1 MCFTSN
7 PKFKLAAISAL
18 FLSSFFVNPHARA
31 DQPEVAV
38 VVKIAGI
45 PWFTAMEKGIK
56 EAAKETGLNAY
67 MVGPTTADP
76 AQQVRLV
83 EDLVAKKVKVIAVVP
98 NDAKALEPVFSRAQT
113 AGIPVVTHES
123 PDQKGNSWDIEMI
136 DNKQFGE
143 LYMQNLAKYMG
154 EEGDYMVV
162 VGGLTVP
169 LHNAW
174 ADYAIAY
181 QKEHYPKMSLV
192 ADRFGV
198 GESLDDTKRVT
209 HDMILAHPNLKGA
222 LIYGS
227 SGVVGAAQAVKE
239 AGKKDQIAVIGTCSP
254 SQARKYINEGNIR
267 ESYIWS
273 PVEAGKAIVHLAKLI
288 SDGTPIVD
296 GMDFPGLG
304 KVTVD
309 PQKRV
314 IRAIKLQAINKDT
327 VPQLAE
333 LGL

>member
-1 MCFTSN
+1 MTK
-7 PKFKLAAISAL
+7 PLYRRLAL
-18 FLSSFFVNPHARA
+18 LSLLSLPLLATIPGHAA
-31 DQPEVAV
+31 DNDVPV

-56 EAAKETGLNAY
+56 EAAKETGLNAS

-83 EDLVAKKVKVIAVVP
+83 EDLVAKKVKIIAVVP
-98 NDAKALEPVFSRAQT
+98 NDATALEPVFKRAQE
-113 AGIPVVTHES
+113 AGIPVITHES
-123 PDQKGNSWDIEMI
+123 PDQQGNTWDIEMI

-143 LYMQNLAKYMG
+143 LYMQKLAEYMG
-154 EEGDYMVV
+154 EEGEYMVV

-174 ADYAIAY
+174 ADSAIAY
-181 QKEHYPKMSLV
+181 QKEHYPKMKLV

-198 GESLDDTKRVT
+198 GESLDETKRVT
-209 HDMILAHPNLKGA
+209 QDTILAHPNLKGA
-222 LIYGS
+222 LVYGS
-227 SGVVGAAQAVKE
+227 SGVVGAAQAVKQ
-239 AGKKDQIAVIGTCSP
+239 ANKKDQIALLGTCSP
-254 SQARKYINEGNIR
+254 SQARKYVMDGTIR
-267 ESYIWS
+267 ESYIWN
-273 PVEAGKAIVHLAKLI
+273 PTEAGKAIVNLAKLI

-304 KVTVD
+304 KATVD

-314 IRAIKLQAINKDT
+314 IRAIKLQPINKDT
-327 VPQLAE
+327 VAE
-333 LGL
+333 LAAMGL

>member
-1 MCFTSN
+1 MIKPLFYRR
-7 PKFKLAAISAL
+7 LAAVSLLAL
-18 FLSSFFVNPHARA
+18 TQFVTIAGHAA
-31 DQPEVAV
+31 GNDVPV

-56 EAAKETGLNAY
+56 EAAKDTGLNAY

-76 AQQVRLV
+76 AEQVRLV
-83 EDLVAKKVKVIAVVP
+83 EDLVAKKVRLIAVVP
-98 NDAKALEPVFSRAQT
+98 NDANALEPMFKRAQA
-113 AGIPVVTHES
+113 AGIPIITHES
-123 PDQKGNSWDIEMI
+123 PDQQGNTWDIEMI

-143 LYMQNLAKYMG
+143 LYMQKLAGYMG
-154 EEGDYMVV
+154 EQGEYMVV

-181 QKEHYPKMSLV
+181 QKEHYPKMKLA

-209 HDMILAHPNLKGA
+209 HDVILAHPNLKGA

-227 SGVVGAAQAVKE
+227 SGVVGAAQAVRE

-254 SQARKYINEGNIR
+254 SQARKYIMDGIIR
-267 ESYIWS
+267 ESYIWN
-273 PVEAGKAIVHLAKLI
+273 PVEAGKAIVHLAKLVI
-288 SDGTPIVD
+288 DGTPIVD

-304 KVTVD
+304 KATVD

-314 IRAIKLQAINKDT
+314 IRAIKVQPINKET
-327 VPQLAE
+327 VAQLASM
-333 LGL
+333 GL

>member
-1 MCFTSN
+1 MSLTIHS
-7 PKFKLAAISAL
+7 KLAAFSAL
-18 FLSSFFVNPHARA
+18 FVSCLALAPYSRA
-31 DQPEVAV
+31 DEPEVAV

-45 PWFTAMEKGIK
+45 PWFSAMEKGIN

-83 EDLVAKKVKVIAVVP
+83 DDLVAKKVRLIAVVP
-98 NDAKALEPVFSRAQT
+98 NDAKVLEPVFKRAQE

-123 PDQKGNSWDIEMI
+123 PDQQDNTWDIEMI
-136 DNKQFGE
+136 DNQQFGE

-181 QKEHYPKMSLV
+181 QKQHYPKMHLV

-254 SQARKYINEGNIR
+254 SQARKYIEEGIIR
-267 ESYIWS
+267 ESYIWN
-273 PVEAGKAIVHLAKLI
+273 PVEAGKAIVHLAKLVI
-288 SDGTPIVD
+288 DGTPIVD

-314 IRAIKLQAINKDT
+314 IRAIKLQAINRDT
-327 VPQLAE
+327 VPQLAA

>member
-1 MCFTSN
+1 MIKPSFYRR
-7 PKFKLAAISAL
+7 LAAISL
-18 FLSSFFVNPHARA
+18 LSLTQFVPIPGRA
-31 DQPEVAV
+31 AGNDVPV

-56 EAAKETGLNAY
+56 EAAKDTGLNAY

-76 AQQVRLV
+76 AEQVRLV
-83 EDLVAKKVKVIAVVP
+83 EDLVAKKVRLIAVVP
-98 NDAKALEPVFSRAQT
+98 NDANALEPMFERAQA
-113 AGIPVVTHES
+113 AGILIITHES
-123 PDQKGNSWDIEMI
+123 PDQKGNTWDIEMI

-143 LYMQNLAKYMG
+143 LYMQKLAGYMG
-154 EEGDYMVV
+154 EEGEYMVV

-181 QKEHYPKMSLV
+181 QKEHYPKMKLA

-254 SQARKYINEGNIR
+254 SQARKYIMEGTIR
-267 ESYIWS
+267 ECYIWN
-273 PVEAGKAIVHLAKLI
+273 PLEAGKAIVQLAKLVI
-288 SDGTPIVD
+288 DGTPIVD

-304 KVTVD
+304 KATVD

-314 IRAIKLQAINKDT
+314 IRAIKVQAINKET
-327 VPQLAE
+327 VAQLAA

>member
-1 MCFTSN
+1 MTK
-7 PKFKLAAISAL
+7 PIYRRLAV
-18 FLSSFFVNPHARA
+18 LSSLSLSLLAIIPGYAA
-31 DQPEVAV
+31 DSEVPV

-56 EAAKETGLNAY
+56 ETGKETGLNAY
-67 MVGPTTADP
+67 MVGPNSADP

-98 NDAKALEPVFSRAQT
+98 NDAKALEPVFKRAQA

-123 PDQKGNSWDIEMI
+123 PDQQGNTWDIEMI
-136 DNKQFGE
+136 DNQQFGE
-143 LYMQNLAKYMG
+143 LYIQNLAKYMG
-154 EEGDYMVV
+154 EEGEYMVV

-174 ADYAIAY
+174 ADAAIAY
-181 QKEHYPKMSLV
+181 QKEHYPKMKLV

-198 GESLDDTKRVT
+198 GESLDDTKRIT

-254 SQARKYINEGNIR
+254 SQARKYIMEGIIR
-267 ESYIWS
+267 ESYIWN
-273 PVEAGKAIVHLAKLI
+273 PTEAGEAIVHLAKLI
-288 SDGTPIVD
+288 VDGTPIVD

-304 KVTVD
+304 KATVD

-314 IRAIKLQAINKDT
+314 IRAIKLQPINKET
-327 VPQLAE
+327 VGQLASM
-333 LGL
+333 GL

>member
-1 MCFTSN
+1 MCLTIH
-7 PKFKLAAISAL
+7 PKLTALSAL
-18 FLSSFFVNPHARA
+18 FVSCLALAPHARA
-31 DQPEVAV
+31 DEPEVAV

-45 PWFTAMEKGIK
+45 PWFSAMEKGIK

-83 EDLVAKKVKVIAVVP
+83 EDLVAKKVRLIAVVP
-98 NDAKALEPVFSRAQT
+98 NDAKVLEPVFKRAQE
-113 AGIPVVTHES
+113 AGIPVITHES
-123 PDQKGNSWDIEMI
+123 PDQQDTTWDIEMI
-136 DNKQFGE
+136 DNQQFGE
-143 LYMQNLAKYMG
+143 LYMQNLAKYMD

-181 QKEHYPKMSLV
+181 QKQHYPKMHLV

-254 SQARKYINEGNIR
+254 SQARKYIAEGIIR

-273 PVEAGKAIVHLAKLI
+273 PVEAGKAIVHLAKLVI
-288 SDGTPIVD
+288 DGTPIVD

-327 VPQLAE
+327 VPQLAA

>member
-1 MCFTSN
+1 MTK
-7 PKFKLAAISAL
+7 PLYRHLAVLSLLSLTQFAIISG
-18 FLSSFFVNPHARA
+18 HAA
-31 DQPEVAV
+31 DSEVPI

-56 EAAKETGLNAY
+56 ESAKDTGLNAY

-98 NDAKALEPVFSRAQT
+98 NDAKALEPVFKRAQA
-113 AGIPVVTHES
+113 AGIQVITHES
-123 PDQKGNSWDIEMI
+123 PAQEGNSWDIEMI

-154 EEGDYMVV
+154 EEGEYMVV

-174 ADYAIAY
+174 ADAAIAY
-181 QKEHYPKMSLV
+181 QKEHYPKMKLV

-198 GESLDDTKRVT
+198 GESLDDTKRIT

-254 SQARKYINEGNIR
+254 SQARKYIMEGIIR
-267 ESYIWS
+267 ESYIWN
-273 PVEAGKAIVHLAKLI
+273 PTEAGKAIVNLAKLMI
-288 SDGTPIVD
+288 DGTPIVD

-304 KVTVD
+304 KATVD
-309 PQKRV
+309 PQSRV
-314 IRAIKLQAINKDT
+314 IRVIKVQPINKDT
-327 VPQLAE
+327 VGQLAS

>member
-1 MCFTSN
+1 MTK
-7 PKFKLAAISAL
+7 PLYRRLAVISI
-18 FLSSFFVNPHARA
+18 LSLTQFATIPGHAA
-31 DQPEVAV
+31 DKEVPV

-56 EAAKETGLNAY
+56 EAAKDTGLNAY

-98 NDAKALEPVFSRAQT
+98 NDATALEPMFKRAQ
-113 AGIPVVTHES
+113 AVGIPVITHES
-123 PDQKGNSWDIEMI
+123 PDQQGNTWDIEMI

-143 LYMQNLAKYMG
+143 LYMQSLAKYMG
-154 EEGDYMVV
+154 EEGEYMVV

-174 ADYAIAY
+174 ADNAIAY
-181 QKEHYPKMSLV
+181 QKEHYPKMKLV

-209 HDMILAHPNLKGA
+209 HDMILAHPKLKGV

-254 SQARKYINEGNIR
+254 SQARKYLMEGIIR
-267 ESYIWS
+267 ESYIWN
-273 PVEAGKAIVHLAKLI
+273 PVDAGKAIVNLAKLI
-288 SDGTPIVD
+288 IDGTPIVD

-304 KVTVD
+304 KATVD
-309 PQKRV
+309 SQKRV
-314 IRAIKLQAINKDT
+314 IRVIKLQPINKDT
-327 VPQLAE
+327 VAQLAAM
-333 LGL
+333 GL

>member
-1 MCFTSN
+1 MTKAF
-7 PKFKLAAISAL
+7 FRHLASVSLLSLASFVAI
-18 FLSSFFVNPHARA
+18 PGHAA
-31 DQPEVAV
+31 GNDVPV

-56 EAAKETGLNAY
+56 EAAKDTGLNAY

-98 NDAKALEPVFSRAQT
+98 NDAKALEPMFQRAQA
-113 AGIPVVTHES
+113 AGIPVITHES
-123 PDQKGNSWDIEMI
+123 PDQQGNTWDIEMI

-154 EEGDYMVV
+154 EEGEYMVV

-181 QKEHYPKMSLV
+181 QKEHYPKMKLA
-192 ADRFGV
+192 ADRFGT
-198 GESLDDTKRVT
+198 GESLDETKRVV
-209 HDMILAHPNLKGA
+209 HDLILAHPKLKGA

-254 SQARKYINEGNIR
+254 SQARKYVMEGIIR
-267 ESYIWS
+267 ESYIWN
-273 PVEAGKAIVHLAKLI
+273 PVEAGKAIVNLAKLVNA
-288 SDGTPIVD
+288 GTPIVD

-304 KVTVD
+304 KATVD

-314 IRAIKLQAINKDT
+314 IRVIKLQPINKDT
-327 VPQLAE
+327 VAE
-333 LGL
+333 LAALGL

>member
-1 MCFTSN
+1 MRLTTN
-7 PKFKLAAISAL
+7 PRIAALTAL
-18 FLSSFFVNPHARA
+18 FVSFLAVTPNAPAEE
-31 DQPEVAV
+31 PEVAV

-98 NDAKALEPVFSRAQT
+98 NDAKALEPVFQRAEA
-113 AGIPVVTHES
+113 AGIPVITHES
-123 PDQKGNSWDIEMI
+123 PDQQDNTWDIEMI
-136 DNKQFGE
+136 DNQQFGE

-181 QKEHYPKMSLV
+181 QKGTLSQNAPRGGSIRNRRKPRRNQTRNQQHDPGSPEFKRR
-192 ADRFGV
+192 ADLWQFRSGRRC
-198 GESLDDTKRVT
+198 SSRQ
-209 HDMILAHPNLKGA
+209 
-222 LIYGS
+222 GS
-227 SGVVGAAQAVKE
+227 
-239 AGKKDQIAVIGTCSP
+239 
-254 SQARKYINEGNIR
+254 R
-267 ESYIWS
+267 
-273 PVEAGKAIVHLAKLI
+273 
-288 SDGTPIVD
+288 
-296 GMDFPGLG
+296 
-304 KVTVD
+304 
-309 PQKRV
+309 
-314 IRAIKLQAINKDT
+314 
-327 VPQLAE
+327 
-333 LGL
+333 

>member
-1 MCFTSN
+1 MIKPPFYRR
-7 PKFKLAAISAL
+7 LAVISLLAL
-18 FLSSFFVNPHARA
+18 TQFVTLPGHAA
-31 DQPEVAV
+31 GNEVPV

-56 EAAKETGLNAY
+56 EAAKDTGLNAY

-83 EDLVAKKVKVIAVVP
+83 EDLVAKKVRVIAVVP
-98 NDAKALEPVFSRAQT
+98 NDAKALEPVFKRAQA
-113 AGIPVVTHES
+113 AGIPVITHES
-123 PDQKGNSWDIEMI
+123 PDQQDNTWDIEMI

-143 LYMQNLAKYMG
+143 LYMQKLAGYMG
-154 EEGDYMVV
+154 EQGEYMVV

-181 QKEHYPKMSLV
+181 QKEHYPKMKLA

-209 HDMILAHPNLKGA
+209 HDMILSHPNLNGA

-227 SGVVGAAQAVKE
+227 SGVVGAAQAVRE
-239 AGKKDQIAVIGTCSP
+239 AGKKDQIAVLGTCSP
-254 SQARKYINEGNIR
+254 SQAR
-267 ESYIWS
+267 
-273 PVEAGKAIVHLAKLI
+273 P
-288 SDGTPIVD
+288 
-296 GMDFPGLG
+296 
-304 KVTVD
+304 
-309 PQKRV
+309 
-314 IRAIKLQAINKDT
+314 
-327 VPQLAE
+327 
-333 LGL
+333 

>member
-1 MCFTSN
+1 MHLTAN
-7 PKFKLAAISAL
+7 PQTGALAAL
-18 FLSSFFVNPHARA
+18 FLSCFLVTPDVRA
-31 DQPEVAV
+31 EEPEVAV

-45 PWFTAMEKGIK
+45 PWFSAMEKGIK
-56 EAAKETGLNAY
+56 EAGKETGLNAY

-83 EDLVAKKVKVIAVVP
+83 EDLVAKKVRVIAVVP
-98 NDAKALEPVFSRAQT
+98 NDAKALEPVFKRAESV
-113 AGIPVVTHES
+113 GIPVVTHES
-123 PDQKGNSWDIEMI
+123 PDQQGNTWDIEMI
-136 DNKQFGE
+136 DNQQFGE
-143 LYMQNLAKYMG
+143 LYMQSLAKYMG
-154 EEGDYMVV
+154 EEGEYMVV

-181 QKEHYPKMSLV
+181 QKEHYPKMHLV

-198 GESLDDTKRVT
+198 GESLDETKRVT
-209 HDMILAHPNLKGA
+209 NNMILAHPNLKGA

-254 SQARKYINEGNIR
+254 SQARKYITKGIIR

-273 PVEAGKAIVHLAKLI
+273 PVEAGKAIVHLAKLVI
-288 SDGTPIVD
+288 DGTAITD

-304 KVTVD
+304 KATVD

-327 VPQLAE
+327 VAE
-333 LGL
+333 LATLGL

>member
-1 MCFTSN
+1 MTK
-7 PKFKLAAISAL
+7 PLYRRLA
-18 FLSSFFVNPHARA
+18 FLSLLSLPLFAITPGYAA
-31 DQPEVAV
+31 DEVPV

-56 EAAKETGLNAY
+56 EAAKDTGLNAF

-98 NDAKALEPVFSRAQT
+98 NDAKALEPVFKRAQA
-113 AGIPVVTHES
+113 AGIPIITHES
-123 PDQKGNSWDIEMI
+123 PDQQGNTWDIEMI
-136 DNKQFGE
+136 DNQQFGE
-143 LYMQNLAKYMG
+143 LYMKDLAKYMG
-154 EEGDYMVV
+154 EEGEYMVV

-181 QKEHYPKMSLV
+181 QKEHYPKMKLV

-198 GESLDDTKRVT
+198 GESLDDTKRIT

-239 AGKKDQIAVIGTCSP
+239 AGK
-254 SQARKYINEGNIR
+254 
-267 ESYIWS
+267 
-273 PVEAGKAIVHLAKLI
+273 AIVHLAKLMI
-288 SDGTPIVD
+288 DGTPIVD

-304 KVTVD
+304 KATVD

-314 IRAIKLQAINKDT
+314 IRAIKLQPINKDT
-327 VPQLAE
+327 VAQLAAM
-333 LGL
+333 GL

>member
-1 MCFTSN
+1 MIKSLLFRN
-7 PKFKLAAISAL
+7 LAVVSLLSLAPLVTIS
-18 FLSSFFVNPHARA
+18 VHGA
-31 DQPEVAV
+31 DNDVPV

-45 PWFTAMEKGIK
+45 PWFTAMETGIK
-56 EAAKETGLNAY
+56 DAAKVTGLNAY

-98 NDAKALEPVFSRAQT
+98 NDAKALEPIFKRAQA
-113 AGIPVVTHES
+113 AGIPVITHES
-123 PDQKGNSWDIEMI
+123 PDQQGNTWDIEMI

-143 LYMQNLAKYMG
+143 LYMQSLAKYMG
-154 EEGDYMVV
+154 EEGGYLVV

-174 ADYAIAY
+174 ADAAIAY
-181 QKEHYPKMSLV
+181 QKEKYPKMKLV

-198 GESLDDTKRVT
+198 GESLDDTKRVA
-209 HDMILAHPNLKGA
+209 HDMILAHPDLKGA
-222 LIYGS
+222 LIFGS

-254 SQARKYINEGNIR
+254 SQARKYVMDGIIR
-267 ESYIWS
+267 ESYIWN
-273 PVEAGKAIVHLAKLI
+273 PVEAGKAIVNLAKLTI
-288 SDGTPIVD
+288 SGTPIVD

-304 KVTVD
+304 KATVD
-309 PQKRV
+309 PEKRV
-314 IRAIKLQAINKDT
+314 IRVIKLQPINKDT
-327 VPQLAE
+327 VAQLAA

>member
-1 MCFTSN
+1 MRKTLY
-7 PKFKLAAISAL
+7 KRLALLSLLSLPLSAITPGQA
-18 FLSSFFVNPHARA
+18 A
-31 DQPEVAV
+31 DEVPV

-56 EAAKETGLNAY
+56 ETGKDDGLNAY
-67 MVGPTTADP
+67 MVGPNSADP

-98 NDAKALEPVFSRAQT
+98 NDAKALEPVFNRAQA
-113 AGIPVVTHES
+113 AGIPIITHES
-123 PDQKGNSWDIEMI
+123 PNQQGNTWDIEMI
-136 DNKQFGE
+136 DNQQFGE
-143 LYMQNLAKYMG
+143 LYMKDLAKYMG
-154 EEGDYMVV
+154 EEGEYMVV

-181 QKEHYPKMSLV
+181 QKEHYPKMKLV

-198 GESLDDTKRVT
+198 GESLDDTKRIT

-239 AGKKDQIAVIGTCSP
+239 AGKKDQIAVLGTCSP
-254 SQARKYINEGNIR
+254 SQARKYVMEGIIR
-267 ESYIWS
+267 QSYIWN
-273 PVEAGKAIVHLAKLI
+273 PEEAGKAIVHLAKLMI
-288 SDGTPIVD
+288 DGTPIVD

-304 KVTVD
+304 KATVD

-314 IRAIKLQAINKDT
+314 IRAIKLQPINKDT
-327 VPQLAE
+327 VAQLAAM
-333 LGL
+333 GL

>member
-1 MCFTSN
+1 MTK
-7 PKFKLAAISAL
+7 PLYRRLAVLSLLSLPLLAIIPGYA
-18 FLSSFFVNPHARA
+18 A
-31 DQPEVAV
+31 DSEVPV

-56 EAAKETGLNAY
+56 EAGKDTGLNAY
-67 MVGPTTADP
+67 MVGPNSADP

-98 NDAKALEPVFSRAQT
+98 NDAKALEPVFKRAQA
-113 AGIPVVTHES
+113 AGIPIITHES
-123 PDQKGNSWDIEMI
+123 PDQQGNTWDIEMI
-136 DNKQFGE
+136 DNQQFGE

-154 EEGDYMVV
+154 EEGEYMVV

-174 ADYAIAY
+174 ADAAIAY
-181 QKEHYPKMSLV
+181 QKEHYPKMKLV

-254 SQARKYINEGNIR
+254 SQARKYIMEGIIR
-267 ESYIWS
+267 ESYIWN
-273 PVEAGKAIVHLAKLI
+273 PTEAGKAIVELAKLI
-288 SDGTPIVD
+288 DRWHPNRRRDGLPWS
-296 GMDFPGLG
+296 G
-304 KVTVD
+304 
-309 PQKRV
+309 
-314 IRAIKLQAINKDT
+314 
-327 VPQLAE
+327 
-333 LGL
+333 

>member
-1 MCFTSN
+1 MTK
-7 PKFKLAAISAL
+7 PLYRRLAVISI
-18 FLSSFFVNPHARA
+18 LSLTQFATIPGHAA
-31 DQPEVAV
+31 DKEVPV

-56 EAAKETGLNAY
+56 EAAKDTGLNAY

-98 NDAKALEPVFSRAQT
+98 NDATALEPMFKRAQA
-113 AGIPVVTHES
+113 AGIPVITHES
-123 PDQKGNSWDIEMI
+123 PDQQGNTWDIEMI

-143 LYMQNLAKYMG
+143 LYMQSLAKYMG
-154 EEGDYMVV
+154 EEGEYMVV

-174 ADYAIAY
+174 ADNAIAY
-181 QKEHYPKMSLV
+181 QKEHYPKMKLV

-239 AGKKDQIAVIGTCSP
+239 AGKKDQIAVLGTCSP
-254 SQARKYINEGNIR
+254 SQARKYVMEGIIR
-267 ESYIWS
+267 QSYIWN
-273 PVEAGKAIVHLAKLI
+273 PEEAGKAIVHLAKLMI
-288 SDGTPIVD
+288 DGTPIVD

-304 KVTVD
+304 KATVD

-314 IRAIKLQAINKDT
+314 IRAIKLQPINKDT
-327 VPQLAE
+327 VAQLAAM
-333 LGL
+333 GL

>member
-1 MCFTSN
+1 MTKSLYRR
-7 PKFKLAAISAL
+7 LALISLSLLSLPLFAITPSQA
-18 FLSSFFVNPHARA
+18 A
-31 DQPEVAV
+31 DNEVPV

-56 EAAKETGLNAY
+56 ETGKDKGLNSY
-67 MVGPTTADP
+67 MVGPNSADP

-98 NDAKALEPVFSRAQT
+98 NDAKALEPVFKRAQA
-113 AGIPVVTHES
+113 AGIPIITHES
-123 PDQKGNSWDIEMI
+123 PDQQGNTWDIEMI
-136 DNKQFGE
+136 DNQQFGE
-143 LYMQNLAKYMG
+143 LYMKDLAKYMG
-154 EEGDYMVV
+154 EEGEYMVV

-181 QKEHYPKMSLV
+181 QKEHYPKMKLV

-198 GESLDDTKRVT
+198 GESLDDTKRIT

-239 AGKKDQIAVIGTCSP
+239 AGKKDQIAVLGTCSP
-254 SQARKYINEGNIR
+254 SQARKYVLEGIIR
-267 ESYIWS
+267 QSYIWN
-273 PVEAGKAIVHLAKLI
+273 PEEAGKAIVNLAKLMI
-288 SDGTPIVD
+288 DGTPIVD

-304 KVTVD
+304 KATVD

-314 IRAIKLQAINKDT
+314 IRAIKLQPINKDT
-327 VPQLAE
+327 VAQLAAM
-333 LGL
+333 GL

>member
-1 MCFTSN
+1 MCFTTN
-7 PKFKLAAISAL
+7 PKFKLAAIPAL
-18 FLSSFFVNPHARA
+18 FLSSLFVNLHARA

-123 PDQKGNSWDIEMI
+123 PDQQGNSWDIEMI

-181 QKEHYPKMSLV
+181 QKEHYPKMNLV

-209 HDMILAHPNLKGA
+209 HDMILTHPNLKGA

-254 SQARKYINEGNIR
+254 SQARKYINEGIIR

>member
-1 MCFTSN
+1 MTK
-7 PKFKLAAISAL
+7 PLYRRLAL
-18 FLSSFFVNPHARA
+18 LSLLSLPLLATIPGYAA
-31 DQPEVAV
+31 DNEVPV

-56 EAAKETGLNAY
+56 EAGKDTGLNAY
-67 MVGPTTADP
+67 MVGPNTADP

-98 NDAKALEPVFSRAQT
+98 NDAKALEPVFKRAQA
-113 AGIPVVTHES
+113 AGIPIITHES
-123 PDQKGNSWDIEMI
+123 PDQQGNTWDIEMI
-136 DNKQFGE
+136 DNQQFGE
-143 LYMQNLAKYMG
+143 LYMKNLAKYMG
-154 EEGDYMVV
+154 EEGEYMVV

-181 QKEHYPKMSLV
+181 QKEHYPKMKLV

-198 GESLDDTKRVT
+198 GESLDDTKRIT

-254 SQARKYINEGNIR
+254 SQARKYIMEGIIR
-267 ESYIWS
+267 ESYIWN
-273 PVEAGKAIVHLAKLI
+273 PEEAGKAIVHLAKLMI
-288 SDGTPIVD
+288 DGTPIVD

-304 KVTVD
+304 KATVD

-314 IRAIKLQAINKDT
+314 IRAIKLQPINKDT
-327 VPQLAE
+327 VAQLAAM
-333 LGL
+333 GL

>member
-1 MCFTSN
+1 MCLTIH
-7 PKFKLAAISAL
+7 PKLAALSVL
-18 FLSSFFVNPHARA
+18 FVSCLSLVPHSRA
-31 DQPEVAV
+31 EEPEVAV

-45 PWFTAMEKGIK
+45 PWFSAMEKGIK

-83 EDLVAKKVKVIAVVP
+83 EDLVAKKVKLIAVVP
-98 NDAKALEPVFSRAQT
+98 NDAKALEPVFKRAQE

-123 PDQKGNSWDIEMI
+123 PDQQDNTWDIEMI
-136 DNKQFGE
+136 DNQQFGE

-181 QKEHYPKMSLV
+181 QKQHYPKMHLV

-198 GESLDDTKRVT
+198 GESLDDTKQVT
-209 HDMILAHPNLKGA
+209 HDMILAHPNLRGA

-254 SQARKYINEGNIR
+254 SQARKYIAEGIIR

-273 PVEAGKAIVHLAKLI
+273 PVEAGKAIVHLAKLVI
-288 SDGTPIVD
+288 DGTPIVD

-327 VPQLAE
+327 VPQLAA

>member
-1 MCFTSN
+1 MIKTLCYRH
-7 PKFKLAAISAL
+7 LAVISL
-18 FLSSFFVNPHARA
+18 LSLTHFVTIPGRA
-31 DQPEVAV
+31 ADNDVPV
-38 VVKIAGI
+38 VVKIGGI
-45 PWFTAMEKGIK
+45 PWFTAMAKGIK
-56 EAAKETGLNAY
+56 EAGKETGLNAY

-98 NDAKALEPVFSRAQT
+98 NDATALEPMFKRSQA
-113 AGIPVVTHES
+113 AGIPVITHES
-123 PDQKGNSWDIEMI
+123 PDQESNTWDIEMI

-154 EEGDYMVV
+154 EEGEYMVV

-174 ADYAIAY
+174 ADAAIAY
-181 QKEHYPKMSLV
+181 QKEHYPKMKLV

-198 GESLDDTKRVT
+198 GESLDDTKRIT
-209 HDMILAHPNLKGA
+209 QDTILAHPNLKGA
-222 LIYGS
+222 LVFGS

-239 AGKKDQIAVIGTCSP
+239 TGKKDQIAVIGTCSP
-254 SQARKYINEGNIR
+254 SQARKLIMEGIIR
-267 ESYIWS
+267 ESYIWN
-273 PVEAGKAIVHLAKLI
+273 PLEAGKAIVQLAKLVI
-288 SDGTPIVD
+288 DGTPIVD

-304 KVTVD
+304 KATVD

-314 IRAIKLQAINKDT
+314 IRVIKLQPINKDT
-327 VPQLAE
+327 VAE
-333 LGL
+333 LAAMGL

>member
-1 MCFTSN
+1 MTK
-7 PKFKLAAISAL
+7 PLYRHLAI
-18 FLSSFFVNPHARA
+18 LSLLSLTPLVTIVGQAA
-31 DQPEVAV
+31 DNQVPV

-56 EAAKETGLNAY
+56 EAAKDTGLNAS

-83 EDLVAKKVKVIAVVP
+83 EDLVAKNVKVIAVVP
-98 NDAKALEPVFSRAQT
+98 NDAKALEPVFKRAQA
-113 AGIPVVTHES
+113 AGIPIITHES
-123 PDQKGNSWDIEMI
+123 PDQQGNTWDIEMI
-136 DNKQFGE
+136 DNQQFGE
-143 LYMQNLAKYMG
+143 LYMKKLAEYMG
-154 EEGDYMVV
+154 EEGEYMVV

-174 ADYAIAY
+174 ADFAIAY
-181 QKEHYPKMSLV
+181 QKEHYPKMKLV

-198 GESLDDTKRVT
+198 GESLDETKRVT
-209 HDMILAHPNLKGA
+209 HDMILAHPSLKGV

-227 SGVVGAAQAVKE
+227 SGVVGGAQAVKE

-254 SQARKYINEGNIR
+254 SQARKYIMDGIIR
-267 ESYIWS
+267 ESYIWN
-273 PVEAGKAIVHLAKLI
+273 PVEAGKAIVNLAKLVA
-288 SDGTPIVD
+288 DGTPIVD

-304 KVTVD
+304 KATVD
-309 PQKRV
+309 SQKRV
-314 IRAIKLQAINKDT
+314 IRVIKLQPINKDT
-327 VPQLAE
+327 VGQLAA

>member
-1 MCFTSN
+1 MCFTTN
-7 PKFKLAAISAL
+7 PEFKLAAISAL

-123 PDQKGNSWDIEMI
+123 PDQQGNSWDIEMI

-181 QKEHYPKMSLV
+181 QKEHYPKMNLV

-254 SQARKYINEGNIR
+254 SQARKYINEGIIR

-296 GMDFPGLG
+296 GMEFPGLG

-327 VPQLAE
+327 VPQLAA